1 MVSRLAVIP
10 GVGYPNPSRSHFRS
24 QAIWHSARLDSE
36 EHNGHG
42 WLGRS
47 CDLRRQ
53 PDPTV
58 ADAIFVGDGTI
69 PSAIIGRRT
78 NSIALNNE
86 NELQL
91 AAGLSV
97 PSGPQQSD
105 DIAAFVQGTVSA
117 SYAAA
122 RRFAAGSKSLSGGE
136 DGFPNYPLA
145 KKLRLLSRIIRLGG
159 GTRMFYVSLGGFDTH
174 AGQKPRHESLLRQY
188 SRSLKAFLDD
198 MRRHKLGDRVAVLTF
213 SEFGRQLRENASA
226 GTDHGTSGPAFVAGD
241 AIKPGVLSK
250 YPSLTELDDNEMK
263 STVDFRCIY
272 SSLLNDWLGIDSSL
286 PLGGEYEP
294 LDVVL

>member
-97 PSGPQQSD
+97 PSDPQQSD
-105 DIAAFVQGTVSA
+105 DIAAFVID
-117 SYAAA
+117 
-122 RRFAAGSKSLSGGE
+122 R
-136 DGFPNYPLA
+136 D
-145 KKLRLLSRIIRLGG
+145 LLQRCAVTCTTFVLIR
-159 GTRMFYVSLGGFDTH
+159 
-174 AGQKPRHESLLRQY
+174 
-188 SRSLKAFLDD
+188 
-198 MRRHKLGDRVAVLTF
+198 
-213 SEFGRQLRENASA
+213 
-226 GTDHGTSGPAFVAGD
+226 
-241 AIKPGVLSK
+241 LSK
-250 YPSLTELDDNEMK
+250 YHILLSLYLLY
-263 STVDFRCIY
+263 DFPIFC
-272 SSLLNDWLGIDSSL
+272 
-286 PLGGEYEP
+286 
-294 LDVVL
+294 V